1 MMSQALDQPLYRR
14 VQDEI
19 VGEFPRGR
27 APAGTRLPSLRRLA
41 RAGISF
47 APGEAFFVAPA
58 DQPYMRLNFAA
69 LDETQIARGIETL
82 GALARAATGREVES

>member
-27 APAGTRLPSLRRLA
+27 AP
-41 RAGISF
+41 AGISF